1 MPQTAC
7 SFTYFPPANSAA
19 LRGNSN
25 VVKFS
30 SKGGGGFIFI
40 WNQLRPFIPIAGMKA
55 NGGGTAFEYLTA
67 AQNVTNMPPLI
78 LTWFNSAFLA
88 SQNYATNN
96 IILPDQIIENP
107 ANPNYFAGYL
117 FKKCSDPFMRARYDY
132 IANQVY
138 NFWTNGDP
146 AWTAVQQEAAIN
158 NFKTQMINNLADP
171 NLYIAPANYDISG
184 TSLFAIQLTA
194 FKVAVA
200 ALNSFD
206 AIEIGMP

>member
-7 SFTYFPPANSAA
+7 SNLYFPPANSAA

-55 NGGGTAFEYLTA
+55 NGGGTAFEYITA

-88 SQNYATNN
+88 SKNYSENN
-96 IILPDQIIENP
+96 LVLPDQIING
-107 ANPNYFAGYL
+107 NDNLFASYL
-117 FKKCSDPFMRARYDY
+117 YKKCSDAFMRARYDY
-132 IANQVY
+132 IANLVY

-158 NFKTQMINNLADP
+158 NFKAQMIENLADP